1 MIYIRITR
9 GRDCSL
15 LVCLFH
21 FSCNRFSTYYF
32 YRAHIDVRSLM
43 KKNGAPFVFPVC
55 MYASCGAWREIPV
68 CMYARNTSARDTSS
82 PSCTGKALVGV
93 LVSGGTQLQD
103 SSVLRLEIRPGKTS
117 ACRHRKKKKKK
128 FLEIVL
134 HGQ

>member
-43 KKNGAPFVFPVC
+43 KKNGAPFIFRVACVYAMLWGMARNPC
-55 MYASCGAWREIPV
+55 MYVREE
-68 CMYARNTSARDTSS
+68 YF
-82 PSCTGKALVGV
+82 G
-93 LVSGGTQLQD
+93 Q
-103 SSVLRLEIRPGKTS
+103 
-117 ACRHRKKKKKK
+117 RHVFTILYR
-128 FLEIVL
+128 ESTRRCIS
-134 HGQ
+134 